1 MRSLKIMFLIHNR
14 QNHLKLV
21 VMSLVWDD
29 FASWMIDFLSLLQ
42 GSELSGWA
50 TGHFTEDGFDIFQN
64 FPDLSKILWDAEDKG
79 MVPKITPNHH
89 VSIPEDYED
98 TYSVRR
104 TLQLYTTTTEERVLG
119 KYFFLTRV

>member
-1 MRSLKIMFLIHNR
+1 MSVIDSLF
-14 QNHLKLV
+14 
-21 VMSLVWDD
+21 
-29 FASWMIDFLSLLQ
+29 LLQ

-104 TLQLYTTTTEERVLG
+104 RLQLSAINTGDRVPG
-119 KYFFLTRV
+119 RHFLLIGV

>member
-1 MRSLKIMFLIHNR
+1 
-14 QNHLKLV
+14 
-21 VMSLVWDD
+21 
-29 FASWMIDFLSLLQ
+29 MIDLLSLLQ

-104 TLQLYTTTTEERVLG
+104 TLQFYARNIEDRVSGRYLQFNWSVTYLLNVFVT
-119 KYFFLTRV
+119 KICSVLVI

>member
-1 MRSLKIMFLIHNR
+1 MIH
-14 QNHLKLV
+14 
-21 VMSLVWDD
+21 
-29 FASWMIDFLSLLQ
+29 FFLLQ

-104 TLQLYTTTTEERVLG
+104 TSALYKHWEQSSRKMLPVIWSVTYLLNTSKKIDTYIGNLSASSMV
-119 KYFFLTRV
+119 

>member
-1 MRSLKIMFLIHNR
+1 ME
-14 QNHLKLV
+14 LV
-21 VMSLVWDD
+21 VTSVVWCD
-29 FASWMIDFLSLLQ
+29 FALWMTDLLSLLQ

-104 TLQLYTTTTEERVLG
+104 TLHLYATNIEDRVPG
-119 KYFFLTRV
+119 RYFLLTGV

>member
-1 MRSLKIMFLIHNR
+1 MFLIYNR
-14 QNHLKLV
+14 QNQLELV
-21 VMSLVWDD
+21 VMSVVWGD
-29 FASWMIDFLSLLQ
+29 FALWMIYFFCCLPQ

-50 TGHFTEDGFDIFQN
+50 TGQFTEDGFDIFQN

-104 TLQLYTTTTEERVLG
+104 TLKLCL
-119 KYFFLTRV
+119 